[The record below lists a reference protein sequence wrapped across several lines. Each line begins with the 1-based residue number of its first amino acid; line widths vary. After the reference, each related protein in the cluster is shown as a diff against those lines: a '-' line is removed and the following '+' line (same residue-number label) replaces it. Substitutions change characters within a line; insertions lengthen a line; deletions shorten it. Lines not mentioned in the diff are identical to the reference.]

1 MVNRANGHGDACRFS
16 VLVAAERPYGRAAT
30 GPIVMTP
37 AARPQRADQVA
48 REAVRGA
55 EVVDLYDAVAALS
68 ADGRHW
74 QVQIGARVFRPCRSR
89 MRKALIRRLFSSR
102 YGLVTDAESGPDF
115 DRRINLLLADNR
127 RGRRPVVTLL
137 GERFAL
143 PRTSGSGHTAGTL
156 EIPRDM
162 LAPGSIIP
170 MTAAAATGPATVTA
184 VAPDGLSIICDI
196 DDTVKS
202 TGVRSRRALW
212 ESTFFKPFSVVPGMA
227 DMLARL
233 GGGGLPVH
241 YVSSTPWHL
250 HTPVREWM
258 VACGLPLASM
268 HLKHIRLVDK
278 SVFDILAVPQRTK
291 PPPIFRLLDRF
302 PNRRFILIGDDV
314 EKDPAIYA
322 AIWAARPDQIS
333 RILIRRTPGGPG
345 AGQIAGALSAV
356 PAGIWTV
363 FEDPA
368 EVLA

>member
-1 MVNRANGHGDACRFS
+1 M
-16 VLVAAERPYGRAAT
+16 
-30 GPIVMTP
+30 VMTP
-37 AARPQRADQVA
+37 AATSRADGPGA
-48 REAVRGA
+48 RETVRGD
-55 EVVDLYDAVAALS
+55 EVVDLYDAVASLS
-68 ADGRHW
+68 PDGRHW
-74 QVQIGARVFRPCRSR
+74 RVPIGARVFRPCRSR

-102 YGLVTDAESGPDF
+102 YGLVTDAISGPDF

-137 GERFAL
+137 GEEFAL
-143 PRTSGSGHTAGTL
+143 PRTSGSGHTL
-156 EIPRDM
+156 
-162 LAPGSIIP
+162 GSIDLPLDLLPPGAIVP
-170 MTAAAATGPATVTA
+170 MTASAATGAAHVTA
-184 VAPDGLSIICDI
+184 VAPEGMSIICDI

-250 HTPVREWM
+250 HAPVREWM
-258 VACGLPLASM
+258 VGCGLPLASM
-268 HLKHIRLVDK
+268 HLKHIRLVDS

-291 PPPIFRLLDRF
+291 PPLIMRLLDRF
-302 PNRRFILIGDDV
+302 PQRRFILIGDDV

-322 AIWAARPDQIS
+322 AIWAQRPSQIS
-333 RILIRRTPGGPG
+333 RILIRRTPGNPDP
-345 AGQIAGALSAV
+345 GQIARSLSAV
-356 PAGIWTV
+356 PGDFWTA

-368 EVLA
+368 DVPS